1 MGGSAGRAEDGVPR
15 VTQTG
20 AGDLG
25 SRIPVSLGTCRDG
38 ASFINPFF
46 GLRPD
51 VCKSKGLI
59 ILELGIP
66 YGPGWFLSIY
76 SSSFITISL
85 KQAKI
90 MKG

>member
-1 MGGSAGRAEDGVPR
+1 MAVSRTIWSCHAVTRVTVTKDREAHVGGSAGRAEDGVPR
-15 VTQTG
+15 VTQTE

-51 VCKSKGLI
+51 VCKSKGL
-59 ILELGIP
+59 
-66 YGPGWFLSIY
+66 Y
-76 SSSFITISL
+76 
-85 KQAKI
+85 
-90 MKG
+90 